1 MTTDAEPPLPFEP
14 ALPKPL
20 PPIASGIS
28 IAGERLRWRDTA
40 KWLLGGLLAL
50 DLFVLFAVL
59 GLANVTAEGPATRS
73 LEQSVAILTEIDG
86 FLDEHY
92 ETLSADAGRSGE
104 DVTLPDFPI
113 ALTFTAEEVRATGRD
128 GFRALLLGRAADRV
142 HDEGV
147 AALREDGEGGISFFS
162 TQGVIRTAMDF
173 LRPTPHRV
181 LTMLTI
187 GLAALAGMLA
197 LGLALATRGYGRVLA
212 VGLSVFAAAAPFLI
226 LAIAVRFAFRL
237 GTNGLDE
244 YLAREFFDLGRELT
258 WAAIRNGIILTSGG
272 AIILACG
279 VLLSRWSDA
288 SRRRI

>member
-14 ALPKPL
+14 ALPEPL
-20 PPIASGIS
+20 PAIASSLSLDGD
-28 IAGERLRWRDTA
+28 RLRWRDAA
-40 KWLLGGLLAL
+40 KWVLGALLAL

-59 GLANVTAEGPATRS
+59 GLANVTAEGPARRS
-73 LEQSVAILTEIDG
+73 LEQSVAILTEVDG

-92 ETLSADAGRSGE
+92 EALGADAERSDE
-104 DVTLPDFPI
+104 ALTLADFPI
-113 ALTFTAEEVRATGRD
+113 ELSFTAQEVRAADRE
-128 GFRALLLGRAADRV
+128 GFRALLLSRAADRV

-162 TQGVIRTAMDF
+162 TQGIIRTAMDF

-187 GLAALAGMLA
+187 GLASLAGV
-197 LGLALATRGYGRVLA
+197 LALALVVAARGYGRLLA
-212 VGLSVFAAAAPFLI
+212 VGISVFGAAAPFLI

-237 GTNGLDE
+237 GADGLDE

-258 WAAIRNGIILTSGG
+258 WAAIRNGIIFSAGG
-272 AIILACG
+272 AIILASG

-288 SRRRI
+288 ARRI